1 MPIAFAI
8 TIRNSEA
15 VDEVE
20 RRHIAALHY
29 RHRGTPHQ
37 ANRVID
43 LVRKM
48 FNLAEAWG
56 LRTGG
61 GNPCRSV
68 LKHKEKRRDRFLIE
82 EDFARLGAGLAEVEA
97 WRRRRPWPPSACSC

>member
-20 RRHIAALHY
+20 RKHIAALDY

-37 ANRVID
+37 ANRILD

-56 LRTGG
+56 LRTDG

-68 LKHKEKRRDRFLIE
+68 QKYRE
-82 EDFARLGAGLAEVEA
+82 
-97 WRRRRPWPPSACSC
+97 RRRGCE